1 MLAFNNNK
9 QQDRL
14 ASSIDALDYCCLLAI
29 ARLLRLCLATLLRAY
44 NNHYGWDNT
53 YLKLSLVEVIDI
65 CLLDTI
71 PRNYIPYKRKL
82 TTNNL

>member
-44 NNHYGWDNT
+44 NNHCG
-53 YLKLSLVEVIDI
+53 
-65 CLLDTI
+65 
-71 PRNYIPYKRKL
+71 
-82 TTNNL
+82 